1 MSEDVLE
8 QPTGD
13 RAVIS
18 RRTLLQTAA
27 GGGAL
32 ALLGAKATDAPAA
45 TGQVFRPSG
54 RVHEYWIAAVN
65 TTWDIAPN
73 GRDAVMG
80 TDVAPEAHNY
90 QAIVYRRF
98 TPGWKRPWPNS
109 RSGDNGGIPGP
120 TIRAEVG
127 DTVLVHFKNLDAANR
142 YPHSM
147 HFHAFRYA
155 PSSDGAFIPLQ
166 SGRGASVPY
175 GKSFTYRLVAVEDS
189 YGVWPYHDHAQA
201 MHESIAAGMYGQIVI
216 TRPGER
222 PPDREFVVYFAHHG
236 GFDTINGRAF
246 IGNTPTFRA
255 RAGEL
260 VQWNVLTIGDLF
272 HTFHIH
278 GHRWRRNGVPTDVE
292 LLGPASSLQVRF
304 REDMP
309 GTWYYH
315 CHVESHMRNGMIGL
329 YRVDG

>member
-1 MSEDVLE
+1 MSADVPE
-8 QPTGD
+8 QSAAD
-13 RAVIS
+13 RAGIS
-18 RRTLLQTAA
+18 RKSLLQTAA

-32 ALLGAKATDAPAA
+32 ALLGATGARAPAA
-45 TGQVFRPSG
+45 TEHAFRPSG
-54 RVHEYWIAAVN
+54 RVLEYWIAAVS

-73 GRDAVMG
+73 GRDSVTG
-80 TDVAPEAHNY
+80 EPVAPEAHRFP
-90 QAIVYRRF
+90 AIVYRRF
-98 TPGWKRPWPNS
+98 TPGWRRPWPNR

-142 YPHSM
+142 FPHSM

-155 PSSDGAFIPLQ
+155 PGSDGAFIPFV
-166 SGRGASVPY
+166 SGRGGSVPY

-189 YGVWPYHDHAQA
+189 HGVWPYHDHAQA
-201 MHESIAAGMYGQIVI
+201 MHESIAAGLYGQIVI

-222 PPDREFVVYFAHHG
+222 PPDREFVVYFAHHA
-236 GFDTINGRAF
+236 GFSTINGRAH

-260 VQWNVLTIGDLF
+260 VQWNVLTIGDEF
-272 HTFHIH
+272 HTFHVH

-292 LLGPASSLQVRF
+292 LLGPASSLLVRF

-309 GTWYYH
+309 GIWYYH
-315 CHVESHMRNGMIGL
+315 CHVESHMRAGMIGL
-329 YRVDG
+329 YRVDP